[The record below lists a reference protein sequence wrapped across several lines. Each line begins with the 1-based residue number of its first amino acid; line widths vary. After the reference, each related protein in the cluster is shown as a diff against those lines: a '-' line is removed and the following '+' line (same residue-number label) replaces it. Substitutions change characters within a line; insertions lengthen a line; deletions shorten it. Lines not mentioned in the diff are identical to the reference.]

1 MIRFRT
7 VESHVDLCSLP
18 SPRRI
23 PRSLAGMAFNFSK
36 IEIAPPAAQPSKP
49 KPPQS
54 QPDSS
59 AAADGESRKLRV
71 QNSQAW
77 RARRP

>member
-18 SPRRI
+18 SPHRI

-36 IEIAPPAAQPSKP
+36 IDLSPSDAQTGKP

-54 QPDSS
+54 QPASS
-59 AAADGESRKLRV
+59 TSAHGEACKMDV
-71 QNSQAW
+71 QSSQAW
-77 RARRP
+77 RVRRP